1 MGPDNLELPCIQPPL
16 PYGRHGHVGHVGQ
29 GGRGEH
35 GGQDRKGQD
44 RIKLTFEVDFPGNLG
59 LAAFAIIA
67 MFFPNVFMRIQ
78 YFLVLSE
85 NWQ

>member
-1 MGPDNLELPCIQPPL
+1 MVVRTGK
-16 PYGRHGHVGHVGQ
+16 
-29 GGRGEH
+29 
-35 GGQDRKGQD
+35 DRTGQD

-67 MFFPNVFMRIQ
+67 MFFLNVFMRIR
-78 YFLVLSE
+78 YFLVLSK

>member
-16 PYGRHGHVGHVGQ
+16 PNGGHGHVGHVGQ

-44 RIKLTFEVDFPGNLG
+44 RTG
-59 LAAFAIIA
+59 
-67 MFFPNVFMRIQ
+67 
-78 YFLVLSE
+78 
-85 NWQ
+85 